1 MMHERQAHLALATK
15 RTPNRHCLKCSKLE
29 TIATG
34 QDVWPAGWTCS
45 ACGHVVEQREGIS
58 IFAPDLADT
67 ISGFDP
73 KVFAYLARIEEKHF
87 WFLARNELLV
97 GLIKKYFPKASRFL
111 ELGCGNGAVLKA
123 VAALRSWEHIV
134 GSDLHP
140 TGLACARARLPA
152 GVSFAQMDGRHIPAS
167 GAFDL
172 VGAFDVVEHIDDDE
186 AVLRSMRACTSTG
199 GGAIVAVPQHPALWS
214 RSDDL
219 AHHKRRYRRGELEAK
234 MQRSGYRILFSSSY
248 TATLMPV
255 MALNRLL
262 VRHKGDNSAVD
273 REFEVSPFVN
283 RLFLAVLRAE
293 VRLTLR
299 RLRWPFGGS
308 RVVVARAV

>member
-1 MMHERQAHLALATK
+1 M
-15 RTPNRHCLKCSKLE
+15 
-29 TIATG
+29 
-34 QDVWPAGWTCS
+34 
-45 ACGHVVEQREGIS
+45 
-58 IFAPDLADT
+58 
-67 ISGFDP
+67 
-73 KVFAYLARIEEKHF
+73 
-87 WFLARNELLV
+87 
-97 GLIKKYFPKASRFL
+97 
-111 ELGCGNGAVLKA
+111 KA

-140 TGLACARARLPA
+140 TGLAYARARVPA
-152 GVSFAQMDGRHIPAS
+152 GVSFAQMDARHIHAS
-167 GAFDL
+167 DAFDL
-172 VGAFDVVEHIDDDE
+172 VGAFDVIEHIDDDE

-219 AHHKRRYRRGELEAK
+219 ARHKRRYRRGELEAK

-262 VRHKGDNSAVD
+262 VRYKGDNSAVD